1 MQVDRDRQRSLDFA
15 CFGMHYFLCSKR
27 RSGLAFF
34 FIYIII
40 GALSLIAIGVSA
52 YRADA
57 LEIFTCIYWAAYLYI
72 WVCLCSV
79 CWHSACKENFL
90 GASSLR
96 RFHSFIEGV
105 MSWAKYE
112 AGLGHLRKRFQ
123 KVGGWGREGNIGLN
137 LSELSV
143 WSM

>member
-1 MQVDRDRQRSLDFA
+1 
-15 CFGMHYFLCSKR
+15 
-27 RSGLAFF
+27 
-34 FIYIII
+34 
-40 GALSLIAIGVSA
+40 
-52 YRADA
+52 
-57 LEIFTCIYWAAYLYI
+57 
-72 WVCLCSV
+72 
-79 CWHSACKENFL
+79 
-90 GASSLR
+90 
-96 RFHSFIEGV
+96 